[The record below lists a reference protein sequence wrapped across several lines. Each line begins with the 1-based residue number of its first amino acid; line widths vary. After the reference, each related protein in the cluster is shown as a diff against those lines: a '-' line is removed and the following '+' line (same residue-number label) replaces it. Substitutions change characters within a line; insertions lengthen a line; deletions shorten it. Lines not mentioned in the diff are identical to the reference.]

1 MPMTYSESAKGV
13 MIDRE
18 RVIKELVN
26 HGHMPG
32 SLEWKMIC
40 QELWQT
46 NFVPDEVNIDAH
58 KLLEALGY

>member
-1 MPMTYSESAKGV
+1 MTYSESAKGV

-40 QELWQT
+40 PGIVADQLRS
-46 NFVPDEVNIDAH
+46 
-58 KLLEALGY
+58 G